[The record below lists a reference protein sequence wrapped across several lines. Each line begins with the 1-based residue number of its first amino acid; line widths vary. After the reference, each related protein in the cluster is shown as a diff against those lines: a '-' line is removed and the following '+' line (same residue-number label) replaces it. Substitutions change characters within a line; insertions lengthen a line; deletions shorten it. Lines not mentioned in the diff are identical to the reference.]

1 MLYDRHCIS
10 KEANDIRI
18 YDRRFHSGYSSV
30 ITMCIGTYE
39 TNLSG
44 IMLLM

>member
-1 MLYDRHCIS
+1 MLYDRHSNS
-10 KEANDIRI
+10 KEANDIRV
-18 YDRRFHSGYSSV
+18 YDRRVHCGYSSV

-44 IMLLM
+44 VVVFM